1 MRWIEGDTLPEKAAP
16 KLSSKEKYLKQV
28 QENYRQSDENWNYVQ
43 ANEDRYAAHRADVIS
58 RRSPSQMLDDSFRDT
73 MASQCSLEDEMAKNH
88 QQVLI
93 ADLEDAHKIL
103 HNAWIDAGRDVASIA
118 SSIAVAK
125 SWYNN
130 VEPYFDA
137 RSIVKQFGD
146 VGIKA
151 EIMQSKGKSF
161 VAFSG
166 AKNGKEFKHALVN
179 GTRIKMAGKKYPL
192 DSFKAAQIGFS
203 PKSRAANFKGAG
215 VATFFV
221 SAGIATTELVFNND
235 YHLVDWF
242 GHVGSDMFKA
252 LVQYGAGEAM
262 LLATASFGTAILA
275 GALFVVAAYVLVE
288 IVWSEY
294 EISNQIVRLLENA
307 TQN

>member
-1 MRWIEGDTLPEKAAP
+1 MRWIEGDTLLEKAAP
-16 KLSSKEKYLKQV
+16 KLSPKEKYLKQV

-43 ANEDRYAAHRADVIS
+43 ANEERYAAHRADVIS

-73 MASQCSLEDEMAKNH
+73 MDSQCSLEDEMAKNH

-103 HNAWIDAGRDVASIA
+103 HNAWIDTGRDVAALA

-166 AKNGKEFKHALVN
+166 AKNGKELKHALVN
-179 GTRIKMAGKKYPL
+179 GTRINMAGKKYPL
-192 DSFKAAQIGFS
+192 DSFKAAQVGYS

-252 LVQYGAGEAM
+252 LVQYGTGEAI
-262 LLATASFGTAILA
+262 LWGVTTISGYILIGAIAVAITYVAIEWAWGEYQITDTIVKELEH
-275 GALFVVAAYVLVE
+275 VVA
-288 IVWSEY
+288 
-294 EISNQIVRLLENA
+294 N
-307 TQN
+307 